1 VSGSSWLSARLAGG
15 CRLGWLV
22 AGGCRAAFE
31 TEESNGR
38 LFKAFRLAQ
47 SVWWAIIILSR
58 LINFYSL
65 CIFFRTFLWIKNK
78 YT

>member
-1 VSGSSWLSARLAGG
+1 VALA
-15 CRLGWLV
+15 LAV
-22 AGGCRAAFE
+22 ALAVAFE